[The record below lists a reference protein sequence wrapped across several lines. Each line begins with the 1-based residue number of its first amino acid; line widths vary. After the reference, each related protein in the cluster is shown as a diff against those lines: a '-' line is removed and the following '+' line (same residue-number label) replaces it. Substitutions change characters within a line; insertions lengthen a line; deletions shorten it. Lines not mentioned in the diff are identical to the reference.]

1 MRYGLSLVMKST
13 TEKDHHYDF
22 IIVGAGIVGLS
33 TAYKLTLSF
42 PEARIIVLEKEQH
55 VAAHQTGKNS
65 GVIHSGIYYKP
76 GSYKAKN
83 CIDGRHQLVKF
94 CQENDVA
101 IDVCG
106 KVIVATQ
113 EEELERLDAIYQRGL
128 ENEIEGIAK
137 IDVKELAELEPHV
150 KGISAIKVP
159 CAGIV
164 DFSGVCEKLKKL
176 IEAKNGKVL
185 FGEEVRGIKQNAD
198 GITVSTL
205 KNSFK
210 ASYLINCAGLH
221 CDRIAKLAGI
231 ESPIQIVPFKG
242 EYYELEHDA
251 EYLVK
256 NLVYP
261 LPHKDFPFLGVH
273 FTRMALGGIEC
284 GPNAVPAFKREGYDK
299 LSFDLRDTLE
309 MMNFPGFW
317 KLSAKHWRMGLDEYH
332 RSFSKK
338 AFVRGLQKLIPSVR
352 EEHLKPAPAGV
363 RAMALLRNGEILDD
377 FHFEIT
383 DRQIHVLNAPSPA
396 ATAGLAIGD
405 EIVQKAISSFKL

>member
-13 TEKDHHYDF
+13 TEKDHHYDY

-94 CQENDVA
+94 CEENDVA

-261 LPHKDFPFLGVH
+261 LPHKDFPFLG
-273 FTRMALGGIEC
+273 
-284 GPNAVPAFKREGYDK
+284 
-299 LSFDLRDTLE
+299 
-309 MMNFPGFW
+309 FW

-405 EIVQKAISSFKL
+405 EIVQKVISSFKL